1 VSRGY
6 AWGIDCGS
14 LRVGLGLVDMD
25 TGEIESSAVAWRERA
40 MQPAQSLMLAHAHLH
55 SAFLIARVN
64 FPPATIAFELPTGKH
79 RNPSLVMHTGVI
91 VLAAAQ
97 ATGLHPWKAGVT
109 EWKKIVQGHGQAAK
123 DSLIPWCA
131 SLGHVTDD
139 VDRAAG
145 VAIAAF
151 AASTVGG
158 LDLGL
163 LHGAETDRRAA

>member
-25 TGEIESSAVAWRERA
+25 TGAIHSMACPWRERA
-40 MQPAQSLMLAHAHLH
+40 MAPAQSLVVCHAQLR
-55 SAFLIARVN
+55 AFFSTLGRYE
-64 FPPATIAFELPTGKH
+64 PATIAFEMPTGKH

-97 ATGLHPWKAGVT
+97 ATGHHPWKAGVT
-109 EWKKIVQGHGQAAK
+109 EWKKVIHGSGNAAK
-123 DSLIPWCA
+123 AELIPWCA
-131 SLGHVTDD
+131 SLGHPTDD

-151 AASTVGG
+151 AARTVGG

-163 LHGAETDRRAA
+163 LHGTHETKEAA

>member
-25 TGEIESSAVAWRERA
+25 TGEIHSMALAWRERA
-40 MQPAQSLMLAHAHLH
+40 MAPARSMLVCHYELSMFFAGLAITH
-55 SAFLIARVN
+55 
-64 FPPATIAFELPTGKH
+64 PPATVAFEMPTGRH

-109 EWKKIVQGHGQAAK
+109 EWKKIVQGHGQAPK

-131 SLGHVTDD
+131 SLGHVTND

-158 LDLGL
+158 LDLAL
-163 LHGAETDRRAA
+163 LHGTHESKEAA

>member
-25 TGEIESSAVAWRERA
+25 TGEIHSRAAQWRTQAIEPARSFALCHAVLREDFGIEA
-40 MQPAQSLMLAHAHLH
+40 LVH
-55 SAFLIARVN
+55 
-64 FPPATIAFELPTGKH
+64 PPATIAFEMPTGRH

-109 EWKKIVQGHGQAAK
+109 EWKRVVQGHGQAPK

-151 AASTVGG
+151 AARTVGG

-163 LHGAETDRRAA
+163 LHGAESDRRAA

>member
-25 TGEIESSAVAWRERA
+25 TGEIESFAYEWRKGPME
-40 MQPAQSLMLAHAHLH
+40 PARSLALCHEYLLD
-55 SAFLIARVN
+55 F
-64 FPPATIAFELPTGKH
+64 FGFDGDDYPPATIAFEMPTGKH

-109 EWKKIVQGHGQAAK
+109 EWKKVVQGHGQATK

-163 LHGAETDRRAA
+163 LHGAEQARAA

>member
-25 TGEIESSAVAWRERA
+25 TGEIHSRAAEWRKGPWSPSRRWSLPRGSVHVLRRA
-40 MQPAQSLMLAHAHLH
+40 RGQ
-55 SAFLIARVN
+55 
-64 FPPATIAFELPTGKH
+64 FPPATIAFEMPTGRH

-109 EWKKIVQGHGQAAK
+109 EWKKVVQGHGQATK

-151 AASTVGG
+151 AARTVGG

-163 LHGAETDRRAA
+163 LHGAEQARAA

>member
-25 TGEIESSAVAWRERA
+25 TGEIHSRAAAWRTGPQAPAASMVACHALTGSFFRIAAERF
-40 MQPAQSLMLAHAHLH
+40 S
-55 SAFLIARVN
+55 
-64 FPPATIAFELPTGKH
+64 PATIAFEMPTGKH

-109 EWKKIVQGHGQAAK
+109 EWKKVVQGSGNAA
-123 DSLIPWCA
+123 
-131 SLGHVTDD
+131 
-139 VDRAAG
+139 R
-145 VAIAAF
+145 
-151 AASTVGG
+151 TVGG

-163 LHGAETDRRAA
+163 LHGAEGAKAA

>member
-1 VSRGY
+1 VSRGF

-25 TGEIESSAVAWRERA
+25 TGEVHSRAVAWRTRPMAPA
-40 MQPAQSLMLAHAHLH
+40 MSLMACHDSLRG
-55 SAFLIARVN
+55 AFMWN
-64 FPPATIAFELPTGKH
+64 WEKFPPATIAFEMPTGKH

-97 ATGLHPWKAGVT
+97 ATGREPWKAGVT
-109 EWKKIVQGHGQAAK
+109 EWKKVIHGSGNAAK
-123 DSLIPWCA
+123 ADLIPWCA

-151 AASTVGG
+151 AARTVGG

-163 LHGAETDRRAA
+163 LHGTHESKEAA

>member
-25 TGEIESSAVAWRERA
+25 TGEITSAATAWRTRTLA
-40 MQPAQSLMLAHAHLH
+40 PAPSLVLCHPRLLGFFAE
-55 SAFLIARVN
+55 IAGEY
-64 FPPATIAFELPTGKH
+64 PPATVAWEFPTGQH
-79 RNPSLVMHTGVI
+79 RNPSLLMHAGVI

-97 ATGLHPWKAGVT
+97 ATGREPWKAGVS
-109 EWKKIVQGHGQAAK
+109 EWKKVIHGSGNAAK
-123 DSLIPWCA
+123 AELIPWCA
-131 SLGHVTDD
+131 RLGHVTDD

-151 AASTVGG
+151 AARTVGG

-163 LHGAETDRRAA
+163 LHGAEEARAA

>member
-25 TGEIESSAVAWRERA
+25 TGEIHSAAYEWRKRPLA
-40 MQPAQSLMLAHAHLH
+40 PAQSLVACHNHLSGFLALDA
-55 SAFLIARVN
+55 AE
-64 FPPATIAFELPTGKH
+64 FPPATIAFEMPTGRH

-109 EWKKIVQGHGQAAK
+109 EWKKIVQGHGQATK
-123 DSLIPWCA
+123 NSLIPWCA

-151 AASTVGG
+151 AARTVGG

-163 LHGAETDRRAA
+163 LHGAETERRAA

>member
-1 VSRGY
+1 MTAY
-6 AWGIDCGS
+6 
-14 LRVGLGLVDMD
+14 
-25 TGEIESSAVAWRERA
+25 
-40 MQPAQSLMLAHAHLH
+40 
-55 SAFLIARVN
+55 
-64 FPPATIAFELPTGKH
+64 FPPATIAFEMPTGRH

-109 EWKKIVQGHGQAAK
+109 EWKKVVQGHGQAPK

-151 AASTVGG
+151 AARTVGG

>member
-25 TGEIESSAVAWRERA
+25 TGEIHSGPLTSGARGLWSPPSRSSLCHELSPELLRHR
-40 MQPAQSLMLAHAHLH
+40 
-55 SAFLIARVN
+55 RVD
-64 FPPATIAFELPTGKH
+64 FPPATIAFEMPTGKH

-109 EWKKIVQGHGQAAK
+109 EWKKVVQGHGQA
-123 DSLIPWCA
+123 
-131 SLGHVTDD
+131 
-139 VDRAAG
+139 
-145 VAIAAF
+145 
-151 AASTVGG
+151 
-158 LDLGL
+158 
-163 LHGAETDRRAA
+163 RRIR

>member
-14 LRVGLGLVDMD
+14 LRTGVGVVDMD
-25 TGEIESSAVAWRERA
+25 TGEIHSVAYAWRKRHLA
-40 MQPAQSLMLAHAHLH
+40 PAPSLVACHNHLRP
-55 SAFLIARVN
+55 LLGELQGDY
-64 FPPATIAFELPTGKH
+64 PPATVAFEMPTGRH

-91 VLAAAQ
+91 VLAAVQ

-109 EWKKIVQGHGQAAK
+109 EWKKVVQGHGQAAK

-139 VDRAAG
+139 VDRCAG

-158 LDLGL
+158 LDLAL

>member
-25 TGEIESSAVAWRERA
+25 TGEIHSRAAEWRTEA
-40 MQPAQSLMLAHAHLH
+40 MPPAQSMMLCHN
-55 SAFLIARVN
+55 RVQLLLN
-64 FPPATIAFELPTGKH
+64 LLKHGFPPATIAFEMPTGKH

-109 EWKKIVQGHGQAAK
+109 EWKKVVQGHGQATK

-131 SLGHVTDD
+131 NLGHVTDD

-151 AASTVGG
+151 AARTVGG
-158 LDLGL
+158 LDLSL
-163 LHGAETDRRAA
+163 LHGAEVADAA

>member
-25 TGEIESSAVAWRERA
+25 TGEIHSRPLPWRTRP
-40 MQPAQSLMLAHAHLH
+40 MQPAPSLAACHGILSVEFRMGAKL
-55 SAFLIARVN
+55 
-64 FPPATIAFELPTGKH
+64 FPPATIAFEMPTGKH

-109 EWKKIVQGHGQAAK
+109 EWKKVVQGHGQATK

-158 LDLGL
+158 LDLAL
-163 LHGAETDRRAA
+163 LHGAEQARAA